1 MVEACYMW
9 QAAVMSI
16 SGSKPMTR
24 TFLLL
29 ITLASVLAGCSV
41 SADTAAAEAG
51 VPRFHELLDAGKFVE
66 IYEQSSD
73 DLKKV
78 GTQQDFV
85 ALLEAVHRK
94 LGNTRSSEKQ
104 GWNINYHTSG
114 TFVTLTYKTVYAEGE
129 AAEQFVFRMQG
140 KLAALAGYHI
150 NSTALILK

>member
-1 MVEACYMW
+1 
-9 QAAVMSI
+9 
-16 SGSKPMTR
+16 MTR
-24 TFLLL
+24 TFLRLVA
-29 ITLASVLAGCSV
+29 LAFALTGCSV

-51 VPRFHELLDAGKFVE
+51 VPRFHQLLDAGKFVE
-66 IYEQSSD
+66 IYEQSSE
-73 DLKKV
+73 DLKKTA
-78 GTQQDFV
+78 TQQDFV

-94 LGNTRSSEKQ
+94 LGNTKSSDKQ

-140 KLAALAGYHI
+140 SVAALVGYHI